1 MSGVTHTEEHRG
13 REAAT
18 NLGKWAM
25 RVKDM
30 KPRDNC
36 FLCDELHWA
45 RDCPK
50 RKSLIA
56 KLEEQEREEQSCM
69 GSLQLLEAK
78 PTASTQG
85 DKGLMYVEDKVDGE
99 ATQVMVDI
107 GASHHFINAEEAKRV
122 GPNLDGGQGL
132 MKVENTKAKS
142 VEGLAQGV
150 ELHLG
155 KWREEVKDCGMVLGR
170 YVGLTPST
178 VIVESAPRVVSAR
191 GGFPVGRGTDKHG
204 GRQGNVPLTKAS
216 GTSGGSM
223 SCTKYNVAQSKPRR
237 SKSRKKTTT
246 SRMETRRGRRKHRWG
261 RMSHPAESSRP
272 TRRGRREHRWGR
284 MSRPAKSLRQDT
296 LQRGSLKKKRL
307 VEWLGSSWK
316 T

>member
-13 REAAT
+13 GEIAA
-18 NLGKWAM
+18 NLGKWAKWA
-25 RVKDM
+25 KDM

-50 RKSLIA
+50 RRSLIA

-69 GSLQLLEAK
+69 GSLQLLEAER
-78 PTASTQG
+78 TASTQG

-99 ATQVMVDI
+99 ATQVMVDT
-107 GASHHFINAEEAKRV
+107 GASLHFINAEEAKSV
-122 GPNLDGGQGL
+122 GLNLDGGQGL
-132 MKVENTKAKS
+132 MKEENTKVKPTD
-142 VEGLAQGV
+142 GMAQGV
-150 ELHLG
+150 ELQLG
-155 KWREEVKDCGMVLGR
+155 EWCEKVKECGMVLGR

-178 VIVESAPRVVSAR
+178 FIVESAPRVVSAR
-191 GGFPVGRGTDKHG
+191 GGFPVGRETDKHG
-204 GRQGNVPLTKAS
+204 GRQGNVPLTRAS

-237 SKSRKKTTT
+237 SKSRRKTTT
-246 SRMETRRGRRKHRWG
+246 SRME
-261 RMSHPAESSRP
+261 

-284 MSRPAKSLRQDT
+284 MSRPAKLPRQNT

>member
-1 MSGVTHTEEHRG
+1 MSGVAHTEEHRG
-13 REAAT
+13 RETAA
-18 NLGKWAM
+18 NLGKWAK

-50 RKSLIA
+50 RRSLIA
-56 KLEEQEREEQSCM
+56 MLEEQEKEEQACM
-69 GSLQLLEAK
+69 GSLQLLGSIEAK

-85 DKGLMYVEDKVDGE
+85 DKGLMYVEGKVEGE
-99 ATQVMVDI
+99 ATQVVVDT
-107 GASHHFINAEEAKRV
+107 GASHNFINTEEAKRV
-122 GPNLDGGQGL
+122 GLNHDGGQGL
-132 MKVENTKAKS
+132 MKVEDTKVKLEDGMAH
-142 VEGLAQGV
+142 GV

-155 KWREEVKDCGMVLGR
+155 EWCEKVKDCGMVLGR

-178 VIVESAPRVVSAR
+178 FIVESTPRVVSAW

-204 GRQGNVPLTKAS
+204 GRQGNVPLTRAS

-237 SKSRKKTTT
+237 SKSRRKTTT
-246 SRMETRRGRRKHRWG
+246 SRME
-261 RMSHPAESSRP
+261 

-284 MSRPAKSLRQDT
+284 MSRPAELPRQNT

>member
-1 MSGVTHTEEHRG
+1 MSEVTHTEENRG

-50 RKSLIA
+50 RRSLIA

-85 DKGLMYVEDKVDGE
+85 DKGLMYVEGKVNGE
-99 ATQVMVDI
+99 ATQVMVDTE
-107 GASHHFINAEEAKRV
+107 ASHHFINAEEAKRV
-122 GPNLDGGQGL
+122 DPNLDGGQGL
-132 MKVENTKAKS
+132 MKVENTKVKS
-142 VEGLAQGV
+142 VEGMARGV

-155 KWREEVKDCGMVLGR
+155 EWREEVNDYGVVLEMELSR
-170 YVGLTPST
+170 
-178 VIVESAPRVVSAR
+178 E
-191 GGFPVGRGTDKHG
+191 F
-204 GRQGNVPLTKAS
+204 
-216 GTSGGSM
+216 
-223 SCTKYNVAQSKPRR
+223 NVAMLPRDKMCIMDGGPYMVPTVDKGNQR
-237 SKSRKKTTT
+237 RRKSRREPATSKK
-246 SRMETRRGRRKHRWG
+246 E
-261 RMSHPAESSRP
+261 

-284 MSRPAKSLRQDT
+284 MSRPANVTRPNCP
-296 LQRGSLKKKRL
+296 REGNLKKKRL
-307 VEWLGSSWK
+307 LEWLGSSWK

>member
-13 REAAT
+13 GEIAAG
-18 NLGKWAM
+18 LGKWAM

-50 RKSLIA
+50 RRSLIA

-69 GSLQLLEAK
+69 GYLQLLEAK

-85 DKGLMYVEDKVDGE
+85 DKGLMYVEGKVDRE
-99 ATQVMVDI
+99 ATQVMVDT

-122 GPNLDGGQGL
+122 DPNLDGGQGL
-132 MKVENTKAKS
+132 MKVENTKVKS

-155 KWREEVKDCGMVLGR
+155 EWREEVNDHGVVLEIELPREFNMAMLPRDNTWCIMDGGPHMV
-170 YVGLTPST
+170 PT
-178 VIVESAPRVVSAR
+178 VNK
-191 GGFPVGRGTDKHG
+191 G
-204 GRQGNVPLTKAS
+204 
-216 GTSGGSM
+216 
-223 SCTKYNVAQSKPRR
+223 KPRR
-237 SKSRKKTTT
+237 RKSRREPATSKK
-246 SRMETRRGRRKHRWG
+246 E
-261 RMSHPAESSRP
+261 

-284 MSRPAKSLRQDT
+284 MSRPANVTRPNCP
-296 LQRGSLKKKRL
+296 REGNLKKKRL
-307 VEWLGSSWK
+307 LEWLGSSWK

>member
-13 REAAT
+13 GEIAA
-18 NLGKWAM
+18 NLGKWAKWA
-25 RVKDM
+25 KDM
-30 KPRDNC
+30 KPRHNC

-50 RKSLIA
+50 RRSLIA
-56 KLEEQEREEQSCM
+56 KLEEQEREEQSCI

-85 DKGLMYVEDKVDGE
+85 DKGLMYVEGKVDGE
-99 ATQVMVDI
+99 ATQVMVNT

-122 GPNLDGGQGL
+122 DPNLDRGQGL
-132 MKVENTKAKS
+132 MKVENTKVKS
-142 VEGLAQGV
+142 VEGMAQGV

-155 KWREEVKDCGMVLGR
+155 EWREEVNDCGVVLEIK
-170 YVGLTPST
+170 LTR
-178 VIVESAPRVVSAR
+178 E
-191 GGFPVGRGTDKHG
+191 F
-204 GRQGNVPLTKAS
+204 
-216 GTSGGSM
+216 
-223 SCTKYNVAQSKPRR
+223 NVAMLPRDDKMGIMDGGPYMVPMVDKGKPRR
-237 SKSRKKTTT
+237 RKSRRKTTT
-246 SRMETRRGRRKHRWG
+246 SRMETRRGRHKHRWR

-284 MSRPAKSLRQDT
+284 MSRPANVTRPNCPT
-296 LQRGSLKKKRL
+296 GGNLKKVRL
-307 VEWLGSSWK
+307 VKWLGSSWK